1 MVWGRITTTKG
12 PELGRACR
20 RSTQV
25 HVGFLSRPNGTE
37 LPERPKQAPRIPE
50 KTDFCNLDFENRN
63 YAQLRVFYFSC
74 REGEWERKRSFFTC
88 WTKIWAGVCFLGAC
102 TIKGPDICTEK
113 IVVTHWSW
121 VSTGQCSL
129 GKIALITCLIQDPPP
144 ATVFVFKQVF
154 SENSSAE
161 LE

>member
-25 HVGFLSRPNGTE
+25 HAGFLSRPNGTE

-63 YAQLRVFYFSC
+63 YARLRVFFFFLQRGRMGKKEEFLHLLDKNLGRSLLPRSMYD
-74 REGEWERKRSFFTC
+74 KRPRH
-88 WTKIWAGVCFLGAC
+88 LY
-102 TIKGPDICTEK
+102 
-113 IVVTHWSW
+113 
-121 VSTGQCSL
+121 
-129 GKIALITCLIQDPPP
+129 
-144 ATVFVFKQVF
+144 
-154 SENSSAE
+154 
-161 LE
+161 

>member
-25 HVGFLSRPNGTE
+25 HAGFLSRPNGTE

-63 YAQLRVFYFSC
+63 YARLRVFFFFFAE
-74 REGEWERKRSFFTC
+74 RENGKERGVSSP
-88 WTKIWAGVCFLGAC
+88 AGQ
-102 TIKGPDICTEK
+102 K
-113 IVVTHWSW
+113 S
-121 VSTGQCSL
+121 GQEFAS
-129 GKIALITCLIQDPPP
+129 
-144 ATVFVFKQVF
+144 
-154 SENSSAE
+154 SEHVR
-161 LE
+161 